1 MQISKSKGTKNQAA
15 IAVFCLAALAMIVPE
30 AAFAGGISE
39 FSDPMQKVV
48 DTITG
53 KWGQLIAIAGMATCG
68 VVYIFNRQDM
78 AEGFKMLLQVVF
90 GICFICFASTIVT
103 SMFSFGG
110 AVI

>member
-1 MQISKSKGTKNQAA
+1 MKTKKLQSISYLALA
-15 IAVFCLAALAMIVPE
+15 LILIALPDAALAS
-30 AAFAGGISE
+30 GISE

-53 KWGQLIAIAGMATCG
+53 QWGQLVSIAGMAVCG

-78 AEGFKMLLQVVF
+78 GEGFKMLLQVVF
-90 GICFICFASTIVT
+90 GICFIAFASTIVT

>member
-1 MQISKSKGTKNQAA
+1 MRKSIKTLSSASILSFFGVV
-15 IAVFCLAALAMIVPE
+15 IVSLALPDFAH
-30 AAFAGGISE
+30 AGGITE
-39 FSDPMQKVV
+39 FSGPIEKVV
-48 DTITG
+48 NTITG
-53 KWGQLIAIAGMATCG
+53 KWGMLISVAGMAVCG

>member
-1 MQISKSKGTKNQAA
+1 MKQVAKTLSPSSVSIFFG
-15 IAVFCLAALAMIVPE
+15 IALGLLVLPE
-30 AAFAGGISE
+30 FAHAGGITE
-39 FSDPMQKVV
+39 FSGPIEKVV

-53 KWGQLIAIAGMATCG
+53 KWGMLISVAGMAVCG

-90 GICFICFASTIVT
+90 GICFICFASAIVT

-110 AVI
+110 ALI

>member
-1 MQISKSKGTKNQAA
+1 MKITNLQPY
-15 IAVFCLAALAMIVPE
+15 LYLALALVLTALPDV
-30 AAFAGGISE
+30 ALASGITE

-53 KWGQLIAIAGMATCG
+53 KWGQLIAIAGMAVCG

-90 GICFICFASTIVT
+90 GICFIAFASTIVT
-103 SMFSFGG
+103 SMFSFSG